1 MVTPFRH
8 LSRAVGLALL
18 IGAIVFATSRGISQD
33 VSAIARA
40 DSSTI
45 TIGDWLNVYLEIS
58 HPAEVTLGAL
68 ELPDSIPGLEF
79 VKKEAPTPAQNGG
92 VVLERAVLTI
102 TAFDSG
108 SFQFPALTVPYRVAG
123 DSARRTAAT
132 LPIDIVVHGIAV
144 DTSQAIKDIKPPMSL
159 PLTFMEILPYK
170 VIKTV

>member
-58 HPAEVTLGAL
+58 HPAEVTLGTGDNPFAPHEARDAMASGRDAL
-68 ELPDSIPGLEF
+68 GPELVVNARGPVGP
-79 VKKEAPTPAQNGG
+79 PAGG
-92 VVLERAVLTI
+92 VRR
-102 TAFDSG
+102 
-108 SFQFPALTVPYRVAG
+108 LTV
-123 DSARRTAAT
+123 
-132 LPIDIVVHGIAV
+132 H
-144 DTSQAIKDIKPPMSL
+144 
-159 PLTFMEILPYK
+159 
-170 VIKTV
+170 